1 MIRPSQGSL
10 SHGGS
15 EGSDPRKWRAS
26 WRTANLRIPIHREGW
41 RYIALAA
48 AINAV
53 FFAVSVWAGVVVLPL
68 TIWCILFFRDPE
80 RKAPEGRGLV
90 ISPADGKLLPVIRA
104 VPPAELGLGNT
115 PRVRLSIFMDVFN
128 VHVNRMPV
136 SGRVTAMNYRHGQ
149 FFNASLDKSSEH
161 NERMAIRVEPEENRG
176 SDALAVIQIA
186 GLIARRIKCDLLEGQ
201 SVRRGERFG
210 IIRFGSRLDVY
221 LPPDATVVV
230 RENQRVRAG
239 ETVLAKLACE

>member
-1 MIRPSQGSL
+1 M
-10 SHGGS
+10 
-15 EGSDPRKWRAS
+15 
-26 WRTANLRIPIHREGW
+26 RIPIHREGW
-41 RYIALAA
+41 PFIGPAIAV
-48 AINAV
+48 NAV
-53 FFAVSVWAGVVVLPL
+53 LFAVSVWAGLVVLPL

-104 VPPAELGLGNT
+104 VPPPELGLGNT

-136 SGRVTAMNYRHGQ
+136 NGRVTAMNYRHGR

-161 NERMAIRVEPEENRG
+161 NERMAIRVDPEEENRG

-221 LPPDATVVV
+221 LPPDAAVVV

>member
-1 MIRPSQGSL
+1 M
-10 SHGGS
+10 
-15 EGSDPRKWRAS
+15 
-26 WRTANLRIPIHREGW
+26 RIPIHREGW
-41 RYIALAA
+41 PFIGPAIAV
-48 AINAV
+48 NAV
-53 FFAVSVWAGVVVLPL
+53 LFAVSVWAGLVVLPL

-104 VPPAELGLGNT
+104 VPPPELGLGNT

-136 SGRVTAMNYRHGQ
+136 NGRITAMNYRHGR

-161 NERMAIRVEPEENRG
+161 NERMAIRVDPEEENRG

-221 LPPDATVVV
+221 LPPDAAVVV